1 LQHLAQKALAVEF
14 TEVDRRARRVLLHEF
29 NDAGA
34 HKVRLGAA
42 QYAAFTWLDRHE
54 RHFKVA
60 QGTQLMGK
68 HVVHRHP
75 RDHAHHGQRRQYHP
89 LHQHVGAPREDA
101 DDHGL
106 RIATGQPQGLGIR
119 KRLTGGQAL
128 EGAGDDIAVQVQHKQ
143 LTAMQAR
150 LELLQGALYKRRAA
164 IDGRLTKIR
173 VIGQPV
179 EAVLDTPPAQIHKP
193 LEHPGTGLE
202 LLLRL
207 IAGHGNGHGFNGE
220 VHRTDNQQQEQGKE
234 QADTRLKTVAQLH
247 AAPSIH

>member
-1 LQHLAQKALAVEF
+1 
-14 TEVDRRARRVLLHEF
+14 
-29 NDAGA
+29 
-34 HKVRLGAA
+34 
-42 QYAAFTWLDRHE
+42 
-54 RHFKVA
+54 
-60 QGTQLMGK
+60 MGK

-75 RDHAHHGQRRQYHP
+75 RDHAHHRQRAQHHP
-89 LHQHVGAPREDA
+89 LHQHVRAPCQDA

-106 RIATGQPQGLGIR
+106 GVATGQPQSLGIR
-119 KRLTGGQAL
+119 KCLPRWQAL
-128 EGAGDDIAVQVQHKQ
+128 EGAGDDIAVQIQHKQ

-150 LELLQGALYKRRAA
+150 LELLQGVLYQRGAA
-164 IDGRLTKIR
+164 FDRRLTEIR

-179 EAVLDTPPAQIHKP
+179 EAVLDTPPAQIHKA
-193 LEHPGTGLE
+193 LEHPGSGLE

-220 VHRTDNQQQEQGKE
+220 VHRTDHQQQEQGKK